1 MRLFKCVG
9 SFTTN
14 SILPQFNSVS
24 TLNIPLWKCA
34 LFHSPRPL
42 YFEFWPL
49 FYLFFYCSFCST
61 RIPLLKVK
69 RTRSEVWRQ
78 ETIDSTRLVAVS
90 PPATSWRLIDIIHG
104 NLLQMGDPYEV
115 INHRLLLLW
124 RNGIWCTFLL
134 PFDFIICVF
143 YFHFSVDRPFST
155 RSFSWRLDGRVEHW
169 HWGCLHWGWQWRTEI
184 DLSPHHRFP
193 ESLPTWSI
201 RRERAEVKLYFQ
213 NFSFISIFR
222 AFFSLWTGS
231 TWVRAFASWL
241 FVKVFKV
248 PSHLLNGALLFPT
261 FVLFPRTSRT

>member
-49 FYLFFYCSFCST
+49 FYLFFYYSCCST

-124 RNGIWCTFLL
+124 RNGIGALFFCLLTLLFVSFTFIFLL
-134 PFDFIICVF
+134 TDP
-143 YFHFSVDRPFST
+143 
-155 RSFSWRLDGRVEHW
+155 
-169 HWGCLHWGWQWRTEI
+169 
-184 DLSPHHRFP
+184 SP
-193 ESLPTWSI
+193 L
-201 RRERAEVKLYFQ
+201 
-213 NFSFISIFR
+213 
-222 AFFSLWTGS
+222 
-231 TWVRAFASWL
+231 
-241 FVKVFKV
+241 KVFLGGWMV
-248 PSHLLNGALLFPT
+248 GLSIGVGDVCTEGGSH
-261 FVLFPRTSRT
+261 VQK